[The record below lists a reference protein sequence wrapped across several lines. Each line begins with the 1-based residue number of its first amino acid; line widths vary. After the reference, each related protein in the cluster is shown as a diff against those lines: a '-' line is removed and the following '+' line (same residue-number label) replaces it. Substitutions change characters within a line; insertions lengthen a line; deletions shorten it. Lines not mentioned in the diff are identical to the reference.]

1 MAMKK
6 AVRKGDLS
14 REFFT
19 PTTPEEYFSTMS
31 DERTYIDEIF
41 LIMIA
46 ALMETDIIVIYFHER
61 CGPGPFQLVR
71 GGPLNKLPAESGPN
85 PPIFL
90 GKYI

>member
-1 MAMKK
+1 
-6 AVRKGDLS
+6 
-14 REFFT
+14 
-19 PTTPEEYFSTMS
+19 
-31 DERTYIDEIF
+31 
-41 LIMIA
+41 MIA